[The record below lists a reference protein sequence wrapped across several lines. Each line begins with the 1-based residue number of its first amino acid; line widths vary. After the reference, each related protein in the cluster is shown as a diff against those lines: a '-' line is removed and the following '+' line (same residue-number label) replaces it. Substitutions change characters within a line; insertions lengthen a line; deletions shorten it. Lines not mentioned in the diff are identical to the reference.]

1 MSKPLLVHGARQMLT
16 LRGASTPRRGGQLPD
31 LSIVESGAMLIEDG
45 VITHVGPSRR
55 IENLA
60 AARKA
65 RELDATG
72 RVVMPGFVDSHTHL
86 IHGPARLADYEA
98 RILGR
103 SYAEIAAAGGGI
115 RFTMRAVRASSAK
128 RLATEAQAHIATM
141 ARYGTTTIEAKSGYG
156 LDEATELR
164 LLRIAKALD
173 GDMLSIVP
181 TFLGA
186 HVVPPEFEGD
196 PDGYI
201 QHLIDAVLPRVAA
214 AKVARFADVYCD
226 TGAFSLAQ
234 ARRYLT
240 AAIEYGLEAKI
251 HASQFAEIGAA
262 ALAVELKAVS
272 ADHLEAIGV
281 PEIEAIARS
290 ATIATL
296 LPGSVFHLGLT
307 RYAPA
312 RKLIEAGAAVALATD
327 YNPGTSP
334 SCSIQMAISL
344 ACTQMRMTP
353 AEAIAAATINGAHAL
368 GLAEQCGSLETA
380 KYGDFLVLNVPDYRE
395 LPYSFGINHV
405 AMTVRHG
412 EVIYCDKDDP
422 IQ

>member
-1 MSKPLLVHGARQMLT
+1 MSKPLLVRGARQMLT
-16 LRGASTPRRGGQLPD
+16 LRGAPTPRRGGQLAD
-31 LSIVESGAMLIEDG
+31 VSMLASGAMLIEDG
-45 VITHVGPSRR
+45 VITHIGPSRR

-60 AARKA
+60 IARKA

-98 RILGR
+98 RISGR

-115 RFTMRAVRASSAK
+115 RYTMRAVRAASAK
-128 RLATEAQAHIATM
+128 KLAGESHTRLVTM
-141 ARYGTTTIEAKSGYG
+141 ARYGTTTVEAKSGYG

-173 GDMLSIVP
+173 GEPLSVVP

-186 HVVPPEFEGD
+186 HAVPPEFDGN

-201 QHLIDAVLPRVAA
+201 RHLIAEVLPKVAA
-214 AKVARFADVYCD
+214 SKFTRFADVYCD

-234 ARRYLT
+234 ARRYLA
-240 AAIEYGLEAKI
+240 AAIEHGLEVKV
-251 HASQFAEIGAA
+251 HASQFAEIGAT
-262 ALAVELKAVS
+262 ALAIESRAIS
-272 ADHLEAIGV
+272 ADHLEAIGPAEV
-281 PEIEAIARS
+281 EAMANS
-290 ATIATL
+290 STIATL
-296 LPGSVFHLGLT
+296 LPGSVFHLGLS

-312 RKLIEAGAAVALATD
+312 RKLIDTGAAVALATD
-327 YNPGTSP
+327 FNPGTSP
-334 SCSIQMAISL
+334 SCSMQMTISL
-344 ACTQMRMTP
+344 ACAQMRMTP
-353 AEAIAAATINGAHAL
+353 AEAIAASTINGAHAL
-368 GLAEQCGSLETA
+368 GLAHQCGSLETA
-380 KYGDFLVLNVPDYRE
+380 KYGDFLVLNVSDYRE

-405 AMTVRHG
+405 AMTVKRG
-412 EVIYCDKDDP
+412 DVIYSDKDDP